1 MDNPKRNVLFSVR
14 ISEEL
19 HQKLKEEA
27 ALQKRKTAN
36 LANLILEEFFENQ
49 DRLKKIAEKK

>member
-1 MDNPKRNVLFSVR
+1 MDTPKKTVLFSVR
-14 ISEEL
+14 ISDDL

-36 LANLILEEFFENQ
+36 LANLILEEFFESR

>member
-1 MDNPKRNVLFSVR
+1 MDTPKKNVLFSVR
-14 ISEEL
+14 ISDEL